1 MAFSQ
6 KDFFDL
12 GILLKDKPFEEKLEA
27 SFRTSISRIYYSIFL
42 LINNELN
49 KNYPNKIKKSNTNI
63 RGNFGVHQQII
74 NYLLNDMNTRESK
87 IGNWLQDLKRL
98 REKADYDL
106 SSTIRKDDI
115 IEAKRIHDKILFELG
130 EVNWCYIP

>member
-49 KNYPNKIKKSNTNI
+49 KNYPNIK
-63 RGNFGVHQQII
+63 
-74 NYLLNDMNTRESK
+74 
-87 IGNWLQDLKRL
+87 WLV
-98 REKADYDL
+98 
-106 SSTIRKDDI
+106 TT
-115 IEAKRIHDKILFELG
+115 LG
-130 EVNWCYIP
+130 